1 MPETILGLP
10 LHPLVVHATVVLVPL
25 TALLVVLTAVSPR
38 IRAWAGPLPL
48 VAAVISTILAPLST
62 STGESLQHAV
72 GDSKLIERHAELG
85 DMLIWFALGMLVVA
99 AATYFLHRRGSVG
112 KGLATTLMVL
122 GVVAG
127 AATMVQVALIGHS
140 GAKAVWAGQ
149 AGSSSSN
156 QSSGDGDG
164 G

>member
-48 VAAVISTILAPLST
+48 VGAVISTILAPIST
-62 STGESLQHAV
+62 STGENLEHSL
-72 GDSKLIERHAELG
+72 GESKLIEKHAELG
-85 DMLIWFALGMLVVA
+85 DMLIWFCLGMLVVA
-99 AATYFLHRRGSVG
+99 AATYFLHRRGNVT
-112 KGLATTLMVL
+112 KGLGTALAVL

-127 AATMVQVALIGHS
+127 VATMVQVVLIGHS
-140 GAKAVWAGQ
+140 GAKAVWSDQVSAG
-149 AGSSSSN
+149 G
-156 QSSGDGDG
+156 QSSGDGD
-164 G
+164 